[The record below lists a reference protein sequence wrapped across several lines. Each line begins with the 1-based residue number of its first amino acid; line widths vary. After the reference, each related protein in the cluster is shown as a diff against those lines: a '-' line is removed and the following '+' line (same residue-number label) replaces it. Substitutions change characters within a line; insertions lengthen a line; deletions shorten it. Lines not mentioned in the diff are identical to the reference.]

1 HVHEITISEKKAINL
16 KARRARY
23 LGGIREEGERRN
35 IVIIITKEKRGRK
48 GRRKKRKE
56 EKKRK
61 KNPLFLQ

>member
-1 HVHEITISEKKAINL
+1 M

-23 LGGIREEGERRN
+23 LGGIRDEGERGN
-35 IVIIITKEKRGRK
+35 IVIIISKEKRGRK

-56 EKKRK
+56 KRRK